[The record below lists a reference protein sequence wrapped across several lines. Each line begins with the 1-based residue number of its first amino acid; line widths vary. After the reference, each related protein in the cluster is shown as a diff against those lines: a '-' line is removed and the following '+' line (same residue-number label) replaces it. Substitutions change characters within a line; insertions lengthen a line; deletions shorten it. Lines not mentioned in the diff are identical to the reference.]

1 MSAPGTG
8 TATLPERVRAEL
20 ELIRSKVSGVY
31 GSLVATSDGF
41 LVAHDV
47 PDLEPTEIA
56 ALVATTRAL
65 ASRTTNATGRGEF
78 REALA
83 RGSKGYLAAYAAGV
97 NAIVAVIGTNDLNI
111 GLLHLQTREVV
122 ARIAAHS
129 PEFRKWTSASGPQA
143 ADHSLGGRGA
153 GGGGLGSRN
162 TSSASTSTAGPAAAV
177 DAPPPLPKRRPP
189 AGGVR
194 QSPA

>member
-1 MSAPGTG
+1 M
-8 TATLPERVRAEL
+8 
-20 ELIRSKVSGVY
+20 
-31 GSLVATSDGF
+31 
-41 LVAHDV
+41 

-111 GLLHLQTREVV
+111 GLLRLQTREVV

-129 PEFRKWTSASGPQA
+129 PEFRKWASAGSPA
-143 ADHSLGGRGA
+143 AVDHSTGHRSA
-153 GGGGLGSRN
+153 GSR
-162 TSSASTSTAGPAAAV
+162 SAGSRSAGSAGSAPAV

-194 QSPA
+194 PSRA

>member
-1 MSAPGTG
+1 MSTPGAA

-20 ELIRSKVSGVY
+20 ELIRSNVRGVY

-97 NAIVAVIGTNDLNI
+97 NAIVAVIGTNDLNV

-122 ARIAAHS
+122 ARIAVHS
-129 PEFRKWTSASGPQA
+129 PEFRKWTSAAAQPA
-143 ADHSLGGRGA
+143 ADQGP
-153 GGGGLGSRN
+153 
-162 TSSASTSTAGPAAAV
+162 PAAPAAPEAPQ
-177 DAPPPLPKRRPP
+177 APPPLPRRRPP
-189 AGGVR
+189 GGIR
-194 QSPA
+194 PPKA